1 MNPEMKHM
9 ARKQELFQQIN
20 QLIEKEGFSN
30 LTIRKICKNLDISI
44 GTFYHYFP
52 DKGDIAWILFSEIDN
67 YFETEVN
74 QKYGENEPE
83 NLVTFS
89 MEYGVF
95 IMKRGVENCRCI
107 NLAPLKSKGHSYL
120 DEGRSIFQNL
130 YTIIKRG
137 AEKEQFILSGSSLD
151 TARMF
156 MVLLRGYSTDW
167 AKREGNYDL
176 VEALRSFSTLFGKS
190 LINNSPKH

>member
-1 MNPEMKHM
+1 MNPEIKHR

-20 QLIEKEGFSN
+20 QLIEKEGFAN

-52 DKGDIAWILFSEIDN
+52 DKSDIAWILFSDIDN
-67 YFETEVN
+67 YFETEVV
-74 QKYGENEPE
+74 KEFSDKEPD
-83 NLVTFS
+83 NLITFS
-89 MEYGVF
+89 MEYGAF

-120 DEGRSIFQNL
+120 DEGRSIFLNL
-130 YTIIKRG
+130 YGIFQRG
-137 AEKEQFILSGSSLD
+137 TEKEQFALTGDSLE
-151 TARMF
+151 TARMY
-156 MVLLRGYSTDW
+156 MILLRGYCTDW

-176 VEALRSFSTLFGKS
+176 VDALKRFSILFCKS
-190 LINNSPKH
+190 LINNPS